1 MGGGRVR
8 RVAALAAM
16 AVAGLSLPAMANE
29 AEDELRDIPT
39 IEVRR
44 DEGWTFA
51 ALRQAVRSSGRKL
64 DLDAAGF
71 AVVQARRQS
80 MLASVG
86 RYLKERFGSADEN
99 VLRAFA
105 EVPREYFHYHYA
117 NDESLA
123 SVAYEPAARPW
134 AIGFGSALSDYL
146 GQAYMTQLAKVTP
159 DSTVLEIGTGSGYQI
174 SVLSRLARK
183 AYSIEI
189 IEALGKRTR
198 NLFKPIGLRNVETR
212 IGDGFYG
219 WPEVDGGFDV
229 IMVTCVAQYVP
240 PALFEQLKP
249 GGRLIIPI
257 GQPFKQGQ
265 ILYVYTKE
273 PDGRIS
279 SRRDVGVY
287 FIPMTGKMYTPPPR
301 PAPAPP
307 PTTETVVENAA
318 PPAAPA
324 VPTGSLIP
332 APAGTTPSLP
342 LLRR

>member
-1 MGGGRVR
+1 MGGGRAR
-8 RVAALAAM
+8 RAVALAAM
-16 AVAGLSLPAMANE
+16 VSAGLSAPAMADE
-29 AEDELRDIPT
+29 VVDELRDIPK
-39 IEVRR
+39 IEVNR
-44 DEGWTFA
+44 DQGWTYA
-51 ALRQAVRSSGRKL
+51 MLRRAVSSSGRKL
-64 DLDAAGF
+64 DLDADGF
-71 AVVQARRQS
+71 AVVQARRKA
-80 MLASVG
+80 MLAQVG
-86 RYLKERFGSADEN
+86 RYLAERFGSADEN

-105 EVPREYFHYHYA
+105 EVPREYFHYNYA
-117 NDESLA
+117 NDAALASLA
-123 SVAYEPAARPW
+123 YEAAARPW

-189 IEALGKRTR
+189 IEPLGKRTR

-219 WPEVDGGFDV
+219 WPEVQGGFDV

-273 PDGRIS
+273 QDGRIS

-287 FIPMTGKMYTPPPR
+287 FIPMTGKMYTPQPK
-301 PAPAPP
+301 PAPP
-307 PTTETVVENAA
+307 AEAVVENAPTPVA
-318 PPAAPA
+318 PTGAVAPA
-324 VPTGSLIP
+324 PTPLP
-332 APAGTTPSLP
+332 PSLP
-342 LLRR
+342 LPRR